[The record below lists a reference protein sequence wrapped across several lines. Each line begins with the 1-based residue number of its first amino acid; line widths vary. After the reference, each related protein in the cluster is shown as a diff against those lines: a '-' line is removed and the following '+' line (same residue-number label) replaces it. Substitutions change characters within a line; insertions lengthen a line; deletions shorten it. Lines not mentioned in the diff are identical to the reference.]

1 MAHLGHK
8 LRILARVN
16 HILCAVLR
24 QRQDFRSGFLEI
36 IQDAGSHELQCTS
49 TCGLVH
55 ELVDC
60 TTETLNH
67 TQLVY
72 SSTN

>member
-8 LRILARVN
+8 LRIFARVI

-24 QRQDFRSGFLEI
+24 QRQDLRSGSLEI

-55 ELVDC
+55 ERADC

-67 TQLVY
+67 TQLGY
-72 SSTN
+72 SGTN